1 MRLEIAF
8 TCGSLSLY
16 GDGFGGDQA
25 FETRWEVGFFF
36 SFLSLSGG
44 SEALT
49 SRCGMSRSE
58 NKKNPFAFAT
68 GGIMECL
75 VGSLGAR
82 WSDDGTTIKS
92 APMIAGKAGAVGSRS
107 SSAF

>member
-25 FETRWEVGFFF
+25 VETRWEVGFFF

-58 NKKNPFAFAT
+58 KKKSLCVCNRE
-68 GGIMECL
+68 IMERL

-92 APMIAGKAGAVGSRS
+92 APTIAGKAGAVGGRS